1 MHRYAAD
8 LEGMIGTVADAG
20 GVTVLAH
27 PWASRH
33 DHSALDAEGLAGL
46 RDLGLAGLE
55 VDHED
60 HDPATRDALRAVAVD
75 LGLVVTGSSDYH
87 GLGKIAHDLGCNT
100 TAPDQLDRLLDLAA
114 GAAEAS
120 GRTTPAV
127 VGG

>member
-1 MHRYAAD
+1 
-8 LEGMIGTVADAG
+8 MIGTVADAG

-33 DHSALDAEGLAGL
+33 DHTALDAEGIAGL
-46 RDLGLAGLE
+46 RDVGLSGLE

-60 HDPATRDALRAVAVD
+60 HDPATREALRAVADD

-87 GLGKIAHDLGCNT
+87 GLGKIDHDLGCNT

-114 GAAEAS
+114 RAAEAC

-127 VGG
+127 VAG